1 MDSTLLKGLS
11 VLERVAMS
19 EEPRGVTELAEE
31 LPLTKSNVHRIL
43 KTLEA
48 AGYLTRD
55 ETTRRYKLT
64 LKLWELG
71 LSVVSKMDLRVQAS
85 PWLKGLSETT
95 RETVHLSV
103 LDGDE
108 VIYIDKVDSSEPIQ
122 AYSHVGGRAPAHCV
136 ATGKALLS
144 CRPNAFLN
152 DLATRL
158 KPYSE
163 HTITDPARFLAEMEQ
178 IRKQGFALNLGEW
191 REGVWGVA
199 ALIRDA
205 RGEVAGAVGISGPS
219 FRIKERNIDNYVGP
233 VMAAAEDI
241 SSRLGYRKN
250 LLVRST

>member
-144 CRPNAFLN
+144 CRSNAFLN

-163 HTITDPARFLAEMEQ
+163 HTITDPARVLAEMEQ